1 MNFFSTMQQINNPFT
16 MIRLISY
23 LLTASCLLVS
33 TVADEQALLSL
44 IKRLNSDVIQ
54 LRNEVEY
61 HYARR
66 CDAILGCTYASYD
79 ECLSEMSAGQTCPNE
94 AELGYAVEEC
104 GSGIN
109 CNGLID
115 FTSTTVRLPNRTV
128 EGDDRIPKNPLVRS
142 FDVSFY

>member
-1 MNFFSTMQQINNPFT
+1 
-16 MIRLISY
+16 MIRIISN
-23 LLTASCLLVS
+23 LAIASCLLVS
-33 TVADEQALLSL
+33 TAADEQDLLTL

-61 HYARR
+61 HYGRR

-79 ECLSEMSAGQTCPNE
+79 ECLSEMSAGQTCPSG

-104 GSGIN
+104 GSGKN
-109 CNGLID
+109 CNGLFD

-128 EGDDRIPKNPLVRS
+128 VGEDRAPKDPLVS
-142 FDVSFY
+142 CS